1 MQKTTCSSCGNPND
15 RLPQRRCRACHN
27 AYMRRWRPKHSELSP
42 EQRRKANSRCHA
54 NVYQGRGHLTPQPC
68 ERCGSTEHIEKHH
81 DDHSKPLAVRWLC
94 RRHHKDHH
102 LAAQKRAAA

>member
-1 MQKTTCSSCGNPND
+1 
-15 RLPQRRCRACHN
+15 
-27 AYMRRWRPKHSELSP
+27 MRRWRPKHSELPP

-54 NVYQGRGHLTPQPC
+54 NVYQGRGHLVPLPC